1 MSMARR
7 LVCAPGAARDAAALP
22 DLAPAL
28 ADVVA
33 DVRIALQ
40 PIISVPTG
48 SVLAYEA
55 LARFADKANTEA
67 AFRAAYADGWGPA
80 LEAQCVRAALRR
92 RVDLPGAAL
101 LSVNVSP
108 NALEFAETYNIW
120 PDDLRGVVV
129 EITEQ
134 EVNASVDLPAHLDL
148 LRERGAAIAIDD
160 VSTGYAGLLRL
171 AQMAPDYVKVDRQV
185 VTGVGDDVV
194 RAAVLEALVTLSHRL
209 GAAVIGEGV
218 EGLADL
224 AALSEH
230 DVDYAQGFGIARPA
244 ARTAAIPV
252 GIVGACRANRRRVLR
267 GATASGREVARTR
280 DVYAVTAALASA
292 GHRHDI
298 DAAIVATARDLGVD
312 NIGVSI
318 LSGTL
323 CLREIAST
331 ELLDTDSYSLARY
344 PATAAVLNGAGPIE
358 IQLADHDADP
368 AERALMRRLGFA
380 SMLLVAVLHAGRAIG
395 VVEFAHRTPRRWT
408 AQDVAHA
415 RGLAEHLSPVLRRLG
430 VGAAPARLAAEV
442 GAHTTAV

>member
-1 MSMARR
+1 MGGRR
-7 LVCAPGAARDAAALP
+7 LTCAPRSRYPAASSLEP
-22 DLAPAL
+22 
-28 ADVVA
+28 VSA

-40 PIISVPTG
+40 PIISVSTG
-48 SVLAYEA
+48 SVLAFEA

-80 LEAQCVRAALRR
+80 LEAQCLRAALASRAE
-92 RVDLPGAAL
+92 LPEATL

-108 NALEFAETYNIW
+108 NALDFAEAHDIW

-134 EVNASVDLPAHLDL
+134 EVTASIDLPAHLQL
-148 LRERGAAIAIDD
+148 LRARGAAIAIDD

-185 VTGVGDDVV
+185 VTGVGSDVL

-218 EGLADL
+218 EGPADL
-224 AALSEH
+224 AALSEY
-230 DVDYAQGFGIARPA
+230 DVEYAQGFGIARPA
-244 ARTAAIPV
+244 WRASAIPV
-252 GIVGACRANRRRVLR
+252 GIVAACRANRRRVL
-267 GATASGREVARTR
+267 GGVASSGREVARTR

-298 DAAIVATARDLGVD
+298 DAAIAATARDLGVD
-312 NIGVSI
+312 TIGVSI
-318 LSGTL
+318 LTGSM

-331 ELLDTDSYSLARY
+331 EALDNESYALARY
-344 PATAAVLNGAGPIE
+344 PMTAAVLNGAGPME
-358 IQLADHDADP
+358 VQLSDLDADP
-368 AERALMRRLGFA
+368 AERALMRRLGHA
-380 SMLLVAVLHAGRAIG
+380 SMLLVSVVHAGRAIG

-430 VGAAPARLAAEV
+430 VGAAPARLTSEV
-442 GAHTTAV
+442 GARTTAV